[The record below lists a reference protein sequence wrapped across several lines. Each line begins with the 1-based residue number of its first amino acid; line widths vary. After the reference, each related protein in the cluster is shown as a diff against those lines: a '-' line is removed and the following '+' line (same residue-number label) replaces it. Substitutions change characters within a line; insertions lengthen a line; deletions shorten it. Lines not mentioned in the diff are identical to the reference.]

1 VSLWDRPDWM
11 SNADYRVLE
20 ALADAEKLPVQSP
33 AIIAFNL
40 GLSRQQVHRSLSDL
54 IDAGLVA
61 KVEQGKYKIT
71 PAGRDQVTDT

>member
-1 VSLWDRPDWM
+1 M

-40 GLSRQQVHRSLSDL
+40 GISRQQAHRSLSDL
-54 IDAGLVA
+54 IDAGLVE
-61 KVEQGKYKIT
+61 KVEQGKYRIT
-71 PAGRDQVTDT
+71 DAGRAKVTSS